1 MAKEN
6 YSDDNIK
13 TLDPVTHIRMRPGM
27 YVGEPGTGAMYH
39 DCIYIL
45 MKEVID
51 NSIDEFVM
59 GCGKKIDVTVNY
71 DTGETSVRDYGRGI
85 PLGKVVDCVSQ
96 MNTGGKFDSD
106 SFQFSAGMNG
116 VGTKAV
122 NALSEF
128 FEVRS
133 YREGEFSEAYF
144 EEGRLKSKK
153 RGKQKEP
160 QRDGTFI
167 RYKPDAKVLKH
178 FKVREEH
185 VLRRMKMY
193 CYVNAGLTINLNGQT
208 ICSDHGLQDLI
219 ADEVQFEKLYAPFH
233 IKTKTLEI
241 IFTHTNRFDEE

>member
-1 MAKEN
+1 MAKD
-6 YSDDNIK
+6 YGDTSIK

-59 GCGKKIDVTVNY
+59 GCGKRIDVKVNY

-133 YREGEFSEAYF
+133 FREGEFSEAF
-144 EEGRLKSKK
+144 FKEGRLQSKK
-153 RGKQKEP
+153 RGKQKTAE
-160 QRDGTFI
+160 RDGTFI
-167 RYKPDAKVLKH
+167 RYKPDVKVLKH

-185 VLRRMKMY
+185 DEDKKHFNNLLRVKITVTWGDRGRGSGKKQQESYVVLWKEPE
-193 CYVNAGLTINLNGQT
+193 
-208 ICSDHGLQDLI
+208 S
-219 ADEVQFEKLYAPFH
+219 
-233 IKTKTLEI
+233 
-241 IFTHTNRFDEE
+241 